1 MTVHNILH
9 RDMSINN
16 ILVFIC
22 DTRWPAISHDQ
33 KERENVIANKKF
45 RRGLLID
52 FDYANMLNAGGEQGV
67 SSGDRTVSVFI

>member
-9 RDMSINN
+9 HDMSINN

-22 DTRWPAISHDQ
+22 DTRWPAILHDQ

-52 FDYANMLNAGGEQGV
+52 FDYANMLNAGEQGV
-67 SSGDRTVSVFI
+67 LSGDRTVSVFV